1 MFHIY
6 FLPSCNS
13 FGYMVSEEMIF
24 RNRPIRNKNYLWWPC
39 LLPVRDKMSNL
50 YKELSIYFLP
60 NSVHLA
66 KWFQRR
72 RLNCEKLTDDRRR
85 MPSDGKSSH
94 CLRQGELKRNHSFQL
109 KWSDKFLWVSY
120 ENEKMFCTLCVKF
133 LDLSCG
139 MACSFVSVST

>member
-6 FLPSCNS
+6 FLSSCNS

-24 RNRPIRNKNYLWWPC
+24 RNRPIRNKNYLWRPC
-39 LLPVRDKMSNL
+39 LLPDRGKMSNL

-85 MPSDGKSSH
+85 TPSDGKSLH
-94 CLRQGELKRNHSFQL
+94 CLKQL
-109 KWSDKFLWVSY
+109 KQTCSVHVYANMANIDKSKLKINPLFPH
-120 ENEKMFCTLCVKF
+120 
-133 LDLSCG
+133 
-139 MACSFVSVST
+139 